1 MPSIDFRMHLA
12 NQLMKLE
19 EYKKSVKVL
28 ETVVAEEDEY
38 AETWYLLAFNLTKL
52 KKYESAEECLKNVTI
67 LVQKQKCDN

>member
-1 MPSIDFRMHLA
+1 MPSIDFRMHTA

-38 AETWYLLAFNLTKL
+38 AETWYLLAFNLRNTNQ
-52 KKYESAEECLKNVTI
+52 LKNV
-67 LVQKQKCDN
+67 

>member
-1 MPSIDFRMHLA
+1 
-12 NQLMKLE
+12 MKLE

-52 KKYESAEECLKNVTI
+52 
-67 LVQKQKCDN
+67 